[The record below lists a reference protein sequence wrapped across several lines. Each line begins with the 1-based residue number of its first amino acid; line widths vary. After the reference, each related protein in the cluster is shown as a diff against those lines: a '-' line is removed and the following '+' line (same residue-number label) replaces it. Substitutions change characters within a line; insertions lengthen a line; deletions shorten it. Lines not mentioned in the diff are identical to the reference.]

1 MLTETV
7 AFVTGASQ
15 GIGREIAI
23 ALADQG
29 AAVAIAARSDG
40 IYETKAEIDEPDRTL
55 PIETDVTNEASV
67 AAAIEETVE
76 AFGSLDCLVNNA
88 GIAGPTSPIEEIDVD
103 EWRRVQDVNVLGTF
117 LCAKHAAPHL
127 RESDRGSMVTISS
140 TSAKRAHPLRTPY
153 TASKAAQITMTRAIA
168 YELGED
174 GVTANTIC
182 PGPVDGDRI
191 RRVWEERAERN
202 GTTAQEV
209 RRETEATLP
218 IGEIVDPRDIGEMVA
233 YLAGPNGRHITAQD
247 ITIDSGFTV

>member
-1 MLTETV
+1 LCHGSRHTI
-7 AFVTGASQ
+7 TGSTSC
-15 GIGREIAI
+15 GF
-23 ALADQG
+23 LYLDSAD
-29 AAVAIAARSDG
+29 I
-40 IYETKAEIDEPDRTL
+40 ETKLILNVALFGRHGTDPL

-76 AFGSLDCLVNNA
+76 EFGGLDCLVNNA

-140 TSAKRAHPLRTPY
+140 TSAKRSHPLRTPY
-153 TASKAAQITMTRAIA
+153 TASKASQITMTRAIA
-168 YELGED
+168 YDLGED

-182 PGPVDGDRI
+182 PGPVDGDRV

-247 ITIDSGFTV
+247 ITIDSGFTVC

>member
-1 MLTETV
+1 LILNV
-7 AFVTGASQ
+7 ALF
-15 GIGREIAI
+15 GRHGT
-23 ALADQG
+23 D
-29 AAVAIAARSDG
+29 
-40 IYETKAEIDEPDRTL
+40 PL

-76 AFGSLDCLVNNA
+76 EFGGLDCLVNNA

-140 TSAKRAHPLRTPY
+140 TSAKRSHPLRTPY
-153 TASKAAQITMTRAIA
+153 TASKASQITRTRAIA
-168 YELGED
+168 YDLGED

-182 PGPVDGDRI
+182 PGPVDGDRV

-247 ITIDSGFTV
+247 ITIDSGFTVC